1 MNNYTHEE
9 PRIPTFPLTADDLR
23 RIADFMDEVQ
33 AKITNG
39 QTHEP
44 GDGDWRWPA
53 PARVKAIF
61 EPTSQSSDAE
71 RGDSLWRQRRG
82 VVLLTGPLDPP

>member
-44 GDGDWRWPA
+44 GDGDWRWGLRVDIFGDLAEA
-53 PARVKAIF
+53 PTEDTI
-61 EPTSQSSDAE
+61 
-71 RGDSLWRQRRG
+71 GH
-82 VVLLTGPLDPP
+82 LTYHPDGWFAFYPKEANA